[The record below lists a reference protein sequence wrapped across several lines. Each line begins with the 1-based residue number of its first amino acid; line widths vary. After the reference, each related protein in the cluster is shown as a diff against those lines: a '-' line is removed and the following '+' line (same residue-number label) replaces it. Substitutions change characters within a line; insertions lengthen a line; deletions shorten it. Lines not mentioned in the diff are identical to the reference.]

1 MDGMTSRRPGKG
13 EDCLRHSAFD
23 AEESLEHLNHKYP
36 DERQGGGEGE
46 PLDLLALVSPR
57 PAKAHKQRDHSTDP
71 GQKHHRNR
79 DEIDQHVRYMG
90 DMGGHL
96 IAGQ

>member
-1 MDGMTSRRPGKG
+1 MAIPVAMGIEGMTSRRPGKG

-23 AEESLEHLNHKYP
+23 AEEFLEHLNHKYL

-57 PAKAHKQRDHSTDP
+57 PAEADQHRDHSTEP
-71 GQKHHRNR
+71 GQQHHR
-79 DEIDQHVRYMG
+79 
-90 DMGGHL
+90 
-96 IAGQ
+96 